1 MTVSLRV
8 AREMKEKSFSI
19 VNFCQNLVGCR
30 RRKSNT
36 KKYEE
41 LSAKNIIERILRRKS
56 FPNGKLCEDKRR
68 LSKSSPNLCAQVNG
82 NLTLKPTI
90 SIKRENTNNDPYWE
104 PTVQNAFYREEKC
117 SNFSVLKDLDR
128 NILKEQNWYQ
138 HKSTTTK
145 HNKRHPSFKHN
156 YSTNLEI
163 KSENKLFKSKTFMSC
178 PNINQYF
185 ILPKEKM
192 DSLEDMDMIDNID
205 DFTTNLFLDDVII
218 EESNIDLV
226 SIKLDYY

>member
-1 MTVSLRV
+1 
-8 AREMKEKSFSI
+8 MKEKTFSI
-19 VNFCQNLVGCR
+19 VNFCQNLVGCK

-36 KKYEE
+36 KRYEE
-41 LSAKNIIERILRRKS
+41 LSPKNIIERILRRKS
-56 FPNGKLCEDKRR
+56 FPDGKLCEDKRR

-90 SIKRENTNNDPYWE
+90 SIKRENTNNDLHLG
-104 PTVQNAFYREEKC
+104 VQNSFYGEEKYF
-117 SNFSVLKDLDR
+117 NFSVSQNLDR
-128 NILKEQNWYQ
+128 KLLKEQNWNQ
-138 HKSTTTK
+138 HKSTK

-156 YSTNLEI
+156 YSTNLGI

-185 ILPKEKM
+185 IPPREKM
-192 DSLEDMDMIDNID
+192 DSLEDFDMIDNID

-218 EESNIDLV
+218 NESNIDLV
-226 SIKLDYY
+226 SIKLEYF